1 MYWKYH
7 SKETDPKV
15 ALKKYTQFIDPQLIE
30 ILIGDHLFD
39 MEVSSD
45 HSVGLSQRKKMNCEG
60 MIFILDEVRDA
71 QFHMKDCYF
80 PLDIIFCKDGA
91 IKKISENCPPCNS
104 DVCEKY
110 SCEEVDLVIELPA
123 GTCSKL
129 NIVEGGSCQVI

>member
-1 MYWKYH
+1 M
-7 SKETDPKV
+7 

-30 ILIGDHLFD
+30 ISIGDHLFD

-60 MIFILDEVRDA
+60 MIFILDEVRAA

-91 IKKISENCPPCNS
+91 IKKISENYFIKHTN
-104 DVCEKY
+104 Y
-110 SCEEVDLVIELPA
+110 
-123 GTCSKL
+123 
-129 NIVEGGSCQVI
+129 